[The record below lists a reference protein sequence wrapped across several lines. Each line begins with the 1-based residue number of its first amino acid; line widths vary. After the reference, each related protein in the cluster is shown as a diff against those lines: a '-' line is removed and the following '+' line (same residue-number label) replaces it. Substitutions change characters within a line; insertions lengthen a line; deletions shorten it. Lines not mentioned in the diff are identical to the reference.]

1 MHNLFLKTMEWI
13 DTHAHLYLEE
23 FAPDLQS
30 IVDRARQNNVSKIML
45 PNIDLESFPR
55 MLELSDQFPGFFYPM
70 IGLHPCDVNA
80 NWEIELQKIK
90 SQFSSD
96 TFIAI
101 GETGIDLHWDS
112 STLEIQKLAFKQQIQ
127 WAKDWHLPI
136 VIHARKSTSIIL
148 DIIESEMTP
157 DLTGIFHCFSGNEQE
172 AERLKALN
180 NFKVGIGG
188 SVTYKNSE
196 LPQVLKKIPLS
207 LIVLETDSPFLPPVP
222 FRGKRNE
229 SAYLPLVGEAISN
242 IYQISLDKVA
252 EITTNNAKEI
262 FKLA

>member
-1 MHNLFLKTMEWI
+1 MEWI

-127 WAKDWHLPI
+127 WAKDWHLHI

-188 SVTYKNSE
+188 SVTYKNSD